1 MSLSAF
7 QARAY
12 QSSHPWAVE
21 FIHEPRYLKSV
32 TVSRVLPLC
41 ICGGGAEKELQVNTL
56 MFCSLTTSR
65 TSLHF
70 SSTGVNPI
78 RPGLFLGGRRGA
90 WARGEVPVA
99 HISKTIEHIGMEFG
113 GLKEN
118 KKLINLM

>member
-56 MFCSLTTSR
+56 MFCSFTTSR

-70 SSTGVNPI
+70 LLQALTLSGPGFFWGGGGVPGPGGKCLWPI
-78 RPGLFLGGRRGA
+78 SPKRLNILE
-90 WARGEVPVA
+90 W
-99 HISKTIEHIGMEFG
+99 
-113 GLKEN
+113 
-118 KKLINLM
+118 NLVD